1 MFEMAADYVK
11 FNKTEFE
18 LLGGYL
24 SPGKAYCHTNLLSFS
39 IGARRLG
46 VVSEPSDRQ
55 RDSDGS

>member
-1 MFEMAADYVK
+1 MAADYVK